1 MRLLILSL
9 LIMTQ
14 LSCITAKKQNAM
26 LDGYRADL
34 TTALKDD
41 VNTEQ
46 KIDILGESLV
56 QMMTQSLEFK
66 SSIKAGK
73 FVKKFGDQNADIIS
87 DIIDEVQSSVSTNPM
102 SQMALGM
109 SLMNKPYVKQL
120 IELIP
125 QFEQKFKRIAW
136 VAKVMGKVSKPL
148 GMLNGAKSGG
158 LNLGNLLGSEEE

>member
-1 MRLLILSL
+1 
-9 LIMTQ
+9 
-14 LSCITAKKQNAM
+14 
-26 LDGYRADL
+26 
-34 TTALKDD
+34 
-41 VNTEQ
+41 
-46 KIDILGESLV
+46 
-56 QMMTQSLEFK
+56 
-66 SSIKAGK
+66 
-73 FVKKFGDQNADIIS
+73 
-87 DIIDEVQSSVSTNPM
+87 M